1 MKYMSHLNH
10 EKNKGKELIQKI
22 ASVLPVILCFMFL
35 ISGCGKD
42 ARESEIK
49 ELSKKYSVP
58 DEKQLII
65 WTSHKEEVYL
75 PIIREFEVRTG
86 IWVELRTGGTAELMD
101 KVEAGIEN
109 GECDIM
115 FGGGA
120 ESYEARKD
128 LFIPYSSS
136 ENEKLNQAYLSRENL
151 WTPFTELPIVFVYN
165 PKLVSVTDA
174 PKSWHDLFLNKWKGL
189 IAFADMEVSGTSY
202 TIISTMEQLFSE
214 KPESLIP
221 AFYDQLNGKIL
232 ESSGDI
238 LPSVESGRYLI
249 GITLEETA
257 KKYIE
262 GGHDIAMIY
271 PSDGTCA
278 IPDACAIVKNA
289 PHSYNAGKF
298 IDFIVSQD
306 TQKFAME
313 EFQRRPVRTDVELMK
328 EYGRIDLMDFDI
340 KKSASEEKE
349 AMGIWREVTKK

>member
-1 MKYMSHLNH
+1 MTHWKAETNNG
-10 EKNKGKELIQKI
+10 KNFSKRISSFLL
-22 ASVLPVILCFMFL
+22 ALLCFMCIL
-35 ISGCGKD
+35 SGCGKD
-42 ARESEIK
+42 VRESEIQQ
-49 ELSKKYSVP
+49 LSKKYSVP
-58 DEKQLII
+58 EEKQLVIC
-65 WTSHKEEVYL
+65 TSHKEEVYL

-86 IWVELRTGGTAELMD
+86 IWVEIRTGGTAEMMD
-101 KVEAGIEN
+101 KIESELEN
-109 GECDIM
+109 GEYDIM

-120 ESYEARKD
+120 ESYEARKE
-128 LFIPYSSS
+128 LFVPYSSS
-136 ENEKLNQAYLSRENL
+136 ENKELNQAYLSKENL

-214 KPESLIP
+214 EPESLIP
-221 AFYDQLNGKIL
+221 RFYEQLNGSIL
-232 ESSGDI
+232 QSSGDI
-238 LPSVESGRYLI
+238 LPSVESGKFLV

-262 GGHDIAMIY
+262 SGHDIAMIY
-271 PSDGTCA
+271 PSDGTSA

-298 IDFIVSQD
+298 IDFIVSRD

-313 EFQRRPVRTDVELMK
+313 AFHRRPVRTDIDLMK

-340 KKSASEEKE
+340 RKSAAKEKE
-349 AMGIWREVTKK
+349 AMGIWHEITKQ

>member
-1 MKYMSHLNH
+1 MAHLKA
-10 EKNKGKELIQKI
+10 EKTIGKNFSKRINSFLL
-22 ASVLPVILCFMFL
+22 AAFCFMIV

-42 ARESEIK
+42 ARGTEI
-49 ELSKKYSVP
+49 EQLSKKYSVP
-58 DEKQLII
+58 KEKQLVIC
-65 WTSHKEEVYL
+65 TSHKEEVYL

-86 IWVELRTGGTAELMD
+86 IWVEIRTGGTAEMMD
-101 KVEAGIEN
+101 KIESGLEK

-120 ESYEARKD
+120 ESYEARKE
-128 LFIPYSSS
+128 LFVPYSSS

-174 PKSWHDLFLNKWKGL
+174 PKSWHDLFLRKWKGL

-202 TIISTMEQLFSE
+202 TIISTMEQLFDE
-214 KPESLIP
+214 GAESLIP
-221 AFYDQLNGKIL
+221 RFYEQLNGNIL
-232 ESSGDI
+232 SSSGDI
-238 LPSVESGRYLI
+238 LPSVESGKYLV

-262 GGHDIAMIY
+262 SGHDIAMIY

-298 IDFIVSQD
+298 IDFIVSLD

-313 EFQRRPVRTDVELMK
+313 EFHRRPVRTDVELLS

-340 KKSASEEKE
+340 KKSAAEEKK
-349 AMGIWREVTKK
+349 AIGIWREVTKKEGN

>member
-1 MKYMSHLNH
+1 MAHLKA
-10 EKNKGKELIQKI
+10 ERNKGKNFSKRIYSLLL
-22 ASVLPVILCFMFL
+22 AVFCLMFV

-42 ARESEIK
+42 ARETEI
-49 ELSKKYSVP
+49 EQLSKKYSVP
-58 DEKQLII
+58 KEKQLVIC
-65 WTSHKEEVYL
+65 TSHKEEVYL

-86 IWVELRTGGTAELMD
+86 IWVEIRTGGTAEMMD
-101 KVEAGIEN
+101 KIESGLEN

-120 ESYEARKD
+120 ESYEARKE
-128 LFIPYSSS
+128 LFVPYSTS
-136 ENEKLNQAYLSRENL
+136 ENENLNQAYLSQENL

-174 PKSWHDLFLNKWKGL
+174 PKSWHDLFLSKWKGL

-202 TIISTMEQLFSE
+202 TIISTMEQLFDE
-214 KPESLIP
+214 GPESLIP
-221 AFYDQLNGKIL
+221 RFYEQLNGNIL
-232 ESSGDI
+232 ASSGDI
-238 LPSVESGRYLI
+238 LPSVESGKYLV

-262 GGHDIAMIY
+262 SGHDIAMIY

-313 EFQRRPVRTDVELMK
+313 EFHRRPVRTDVELLS

-349 AMGIWREVTKK
+349 AMKIWREITKQEGN